1 MEFLLERGGVLFEFS
16 LILLIGYLFGNLA
29 NFFKLPRVS
38 GYILAGIAMSP
49 SLLGIIDRNFLE
61 SADIVTHA
69 SLSII
74 TFLIGASLSWKKVRQ
89 FGKSIALIT
98 LGEAELAYL
107 FVTITM
113 ALYLYFTQ
121 GESISLVVALA
132 LLFGSLASPTDPT
145 ATLAVIHEY
154 RSKGPLTTTVLG
166 VAALDDATG
175 IVNFVLGFSI
185 AIALTSGAS
194 LSLGSV
200 VQEIAFQILG
210 AVLLGLLMG
219 LVMFFLGKFAKE
231 RKEAVTLTVG
241 MLLLTFSIARVIG
254 VDELLSTMSVG
265 IAIANLGNAWEEFE
279 KPLENYIED
288 LIFTAFF
295 VVGSAFLDLKVL
307 LSFFPVVLIYI
318 ASRFAG
324 KFVGVYLGGH
334 VSGAPEKVKRYLA
347 FALFPQ
353 GGIVIGLALLAYQN
367 PNFKEVGSILVNVV
381 IGATVIHELLGP
393 ISSKLALTKAGEVSE
408 G

>member
-1 MEFLLERGGVLFEFS
+1 MDSLLERGGVLFEFG
-16 LILLIGYLFGNLA
+16 LILIVGYIFGNLA
-29 NFFKLPRVS
+29 NLFKLPRVS
-38 GYILAGIAMSP
+38 GYILAGIIMSP
-49 SLLGIIDRNFLE
+49 SLLGIIDRKFLE
-61 SADIVTHA
+61 NADVVTHA

-74 TFLIGASLSWKKVRQ
+74 TFLIGASLSWKRVRR

-98 LGEAELAYL
+98 IGEAELAYIL
-107 FVTITM
+107 VTLTM
-113 ALYLYFTQ
+113 SLYLYLTQ
-121 GESISLVVALA
+121 DYDLSLVIALA

-154 RSKGPLTTTVLG
+154 RARGPLTTTVLG

-175 IVNFVLGFSI
+175 IINFVLGLSV
-185 AIALTSGAS
+185 ALALTSGSS
-194 LSLGSV
+194 LSPGAV
-200 VQEIAFQILG
+200 MQEIVLQIFG
-210 AVLLGLLMG
+210 AVLLGLLIG
-219 LVMFFLGKFAKE
+219 AVMFFLGRFAKE
-231 RKEAVTLTVG
+231 RKEVITLTVG
-241 MLLLTFSIARVIG
+241 MLLLTFSIARVLG

-265 IAIANLGNAWEEFE
+265 VAIANLGNAWEEFE

-307 LSFFPVVLIYI
+307 ISFFPVVLIYI
-318 ASRFAG
+318 VSRFAG
-324 KFVGVYLGGH
+324 KFLGVYLGGH
-334 VSGAPEKVKRYLA
+334 LSGAPEKVKRYLA

-367 PNFKEVGSILVNVV
+367 PNFSEVGSILVNVV

-393 ISSKLALTKAGEVSE
+393 ISSKLALTKAGEISR

>member
-1 MEFLLERGGVLFEFS
+1 MDSLLERGGVLFEFG
-16 LILLIGYLFGNLA
+16 LILIVGYIFGNLA
-29 NFFKLPRVS
+29 NLFKLPRVS
-38 GYILAGIAMSP
+38 GYILAGIIMSP
-49 SLLGIIDRNFLE
+49 SLLGIIDRKFLE
-61 SADIVTHA
+61 NADVVTHA

-74 TFLIGASLSWKKVRQ
+74 TFLIGASLSWKRIKR

-98 LGEAELAYL
+98 IGEAELAYIL
-107 FVTITM
+107 VTLAM
-113 ALYLYFTQ
+113 GLYLSLTQ
-121 GESISLVVALA
+121 DYDLSLVIALA

-154 RSKGPLTTTVLG
+154 RAKGPLTTTVLG
-166 VAALDDATG
+166 VAAFDDATG
-175 IVNFVLGFSI
+175 IINFVLGLSV
-185 AIALTSGAS
+185 ALALTSGSS
-194 LSLGSV
+194 LSPGAV
-200 VQEIAFQILG
+200 MQEIVLQIFG

-219 LVMFFLGKFAKE
+219 AVMFFLGRFAKE
-231 RKEAVTLTVG
+231 RKEVITLTVG
-241 MLLLTFSIARVIG
+241 MLLLTLSIARVLG

-265 IAIANLGNAWEEFE
+265 IAIANLGDAWEEFG

-307 LSFFPVVLIYI
+307 ISFFPVVLIYI

-324 KFVGVYLGGH
+324 KFLGVYLGGH
-334 VSGAPEKVKRYLA
+334 LSGASEKVKRYLA

-393 ISSKLALTKAGEVSE
+393 ISSKLALTKAGEISSK
-408 G
+408 

>member
-1 MEFLLERGGVLFEFS
+1 MEQIVEKGGALLELG
-16 LILLIGYLFGNLA
+16 LLLLVGYLFGNLA
-29 NFFKLPRVS
+29 NFLRLPRVS
-38 GYILAGIAMSP
+38 GYILAGIIMSP
-49 SLLGIIDRNFLE
+49 SLLGVIDRKFLE
-61 SADIVTHA
+61 SAEVITHA

-74 TFLIGASLSWKKVRQ
+74 TFLIGASLSWKRVRE

-98 LGEAELAYL
+98 FGEAELAYL
-107 FVTITM
+107 SVTITM
-113 ALYLYFTQ
+113 ALYLYYTH
-121 GESISLVVALA
+121 GESLNIVIALA
-132 LLFGSLASPTDPT
+132 LLFGALASPTDPT

-175 IVNFVLGFSI
+175 IINFVLGFSL
-185 AIALTSGAS
+185 ALALTSGTS
-194 LSLGSV
+194 LSLGSLI
-200 VQEIAFQILG
+200 QEITFQIFG

-219 LVMFFLGKFAKE
+219 LIMFFLGGFAKK

-241 MLLLTFSIARVIG
+241 MLLFTFSLARVLG

-265 IAIANLGNAWEEFE
+265 VTIANLGNAWEEFE

-295 VVGSAFLDLKVL
+295 VIGSAFLDLKVL
-307 LSFFPVVLIYI
+307 LYFLPVVLIYI
-318 ASRFAG
+318 TSRFAG
-324 KFVGVYLGGH
+324 KFVGVYMGGH
-334 VSGAPEKVKRYLA
+334 LSKAPEKVKKYLA

-367 PNFKEVGSILVNVV
+367 PNFRETGSILVNVV
-381 IGATVIHELLGP
+381 IGATVVHELLGP
-393 ISSKLALTKAGEVSE
+393 ISSKLALTKAGEVLE
-408 G
+408 K